1 MFFCFCFFVLFCF
14 VFRFFIFQ
22 FTSADLLNFPKKVVS
37 WVFLNLT
44 RITLTVW
51 NCVSCQSYALVIPF
65 GKLVVPFRD
74 DNGTITIK
82 DSPHP
87 IMGRFLYQIHIHVLY
102 IPDYVSWLDSVLQHS
117 GLLGIYKFD
126 KQFLNCMQNLILALH
141 EVGYWYFFRPF
152 QGGWQRCDPK
162 ILGQLL
168 MVLIFHTITS
178 NIWLDCFL
186 RFFLRWALSL
196 FWNNLH
202 HAKIIIPHLCIR
214 IYFEISWPI

>member
-1 MFFCFCFFVLFCF
+1 MRGRFKLPDSYLFVLFCFVMFFCFCFFVLFCF

-74 DNGTITIK
+74 DNGRITIK

-87 IMGRFLYQIHIHVLY
+87 IIGWFLYQIHIHVLY
-102 IPDYVSWLDSVLQHS
+102 IPDYVSWLDSILQHS

-126 KQFLNCMQNLILALH
+126 KHFLTAC
-141 EVGYWYFFRPF
+141 
-152 QGGWQRCDPK
+152 K
-162 ILGQLL
+162 ISSLL
-168 MVLIFHTITS
+168 FM
-178 NIWLDCFL
+178 
-186 RFFLRWALSL
+186 R
-196 FWNNLH
+196 
-202 HAKIIIPHLCIR
+202 
-214 IYFEISWPI
+214 